1 MELKGKMVMIIGL
14 ARTGSECARFLVNEG
29 ANVLVSDRRSE
40 QELAPEMASLA
51 GLPIRYLLGGEERQW
66 LTGVDLVVPS
76 PGVPE
81 DNRLLKEAAK
91 QRIPVL
97 SEIELAYRFFRAPLM
112 AITGTNGKSTTT
124 TLVGEMLKAS
134 GRKVFVGGNLGA
146 PFIGA
151 LSGDWEWG
159 IIEVSSFQL
168 EWVEEFRPRI
178 AALLNLTEDHLDRY
192 PDFQAYS
199 AAKERIFAA
208 QTAADVAILNRD
220 DPLVWAMGERLRSR
234 VVSFGFAEVDNGVF
248 AADDEIVW
256 RDGSSEERFPLRHV
270 KIQGVHNKENMMAAV
285 AAAKSAAIEREVI
298 QRTLEAFP
306 GLEHR
311 LEFVRQ
317 KDGVRYYNDSKG
329 TNVGAVVKS
338 VAGFSA
344 PVILLAGGVDKGGD
358 YGVLRDGIKQKVR
371 RLILFGAAKQ
381 IIAAALGD
389 LTETVI
395 VNDIQSAVRD
405 AAAHAQ
411 PGDVVLLS
419 PACSSFDQFQNYAER
434 GKVFKALVGAL

>member
-1 MELKGKMVMIIGL
+1 MEIKGKTVLVLGL

-29 ANVLVSDRRSE
+29 ANVLVSDRRNE
-40 QELAPEMASLA
+40 QELTPEMTSLA
-51 GLPIRYLLGGEERQW
+51 GLPIRYLLGGEEREW

-97 SEIELAYRFFRAPLM
+97 SEIELAYRFFRAPLL

-178 AALLNLTEDHLDRY
+178 AVLLNLTEDHLDRY

-220 DPLVWAMGERLRSR
+220 DPLVWAMGERLRAR

-248 AADDEIVW
+248 AAADEIVW
-256 RDGSSEERFPLRHV
+256 RDGSSEEHFPLRHV
-270 KIQGVHNKENMMAAV
+270 KIQGVHNEENMMAAV
-285 AAAKSAAIEREVI
+285 AAAKSAAIERDVI

-338 VAGFSA
+338 VAGFSE

-434 GKVFKALVGAL
+434 GKVFKALVGTL

>member
-14 ARTGSECARFLVNEG
+14 ARTGSECARFFVNEG
-29 ANVLVSDRRSE
+29 ANVSVSDRRNE
-40 QELAPEMASLA
+40 QELAPEMLRLA
-51 GLPIRYLLGGEERQW
+51 GLPIRYLLGGEEREW

-76 PGVPE
+76 PGVPQE
-81 DNRLLKEAAK
+81 NALLGEAA
-91 QRIPVL
+91 QRRISVL
-97 SEIELAYRFFRAPLM
+97 SEIELAYRFFRVPLV

-124 TLVGEMLKAS
+124 TLIGEMFKAS

-220 DPLVWAMGERLRSR
+220 DPLVWAMGERLRAR
-234 VVSFGFAEVDNGVF
+234 VVSFGFAEVGNGVF
-248 AADDEIVW
+248 AAADEIVW

-317 KDGVRYYNDSKG
+317 KNGVRYYNDSKG

-338 VAGFSA
+338 LAGFSA

-434 GKVFKALVGAL
+434 GKIFESLVGAL

>member
-1 MELKGKMVMIIGL
+1 MELRGKRVMIIGL
-14 ARTGSECARFLVNEG
+14 GRTGSEGARFFFNEG
-29 ANVLVSDRRSE
+29 ANVLVSDRRPE
-40 QELAPEMASLA
+40 QELAPEMTRLA
-51 GLPIRYLLGGEERQW
+51 GLPIRYLLGGEEREW

-76 PGVPE
+76 PGVPQE
-81 DNRLLKEAAK
+81 NGLLKEAA
-91 QRIPVL
+91 QRRIPVL
-97 SEIELAYRFFRAPLM
+97 SEIELAYRFFRAPLV

-124 TLVGEMLKAS
+124 TLVGEMFKA
-134 GRKVFVGGNLGA
+134 GGQKVFVGGNLGV

-151 LSGDWEWG
+151 VAGDWEWG
-159 IIEVSSFQL
+159 VIEVSSFQL

-192 PDFQAYS
+192 PSLKAYC

-220 DPLVWAMGERLRSR
+220 DPLVWALRERLRSR

-248 AADDEIVW
+248 ASADEIIW
-256 RDGSSEERFPLRHV
+256 RNGSSAERFPLRHV

-285 AAAKSAAIEREVI
+285 AVAKSAAIEREVI
-298 QRTLEAFP
+298 QSTLEAFP

-311 LEFVRQ
+311 LEFVRE

-338 VAGFSA
+338 LAGFSA

-358 YGVLRDGIKQKVR
+358 YGFLRDGIQQKVHR
-371 RLILFGAAKQ
+371 VILLGAAKQ
-381 IIAAALGD
+381 IIAATLGD
-389 LTETVI
+389 LTETVV
-395 VNDIQSAVRD
+395 VNDIQSAVRE
-405 AAAHAQ
+405 AAEHAR

-434 GKVFKALVGAL
+434 GKIFKNLVLSL

>member
-1 MELKGKMVMIIGL
+1 MELKGKTVLVIGL
-14 ARTGSECARFLVNEG
+14 ARTGSECARFFVNEG
-29 ANVLVSDRRSE
+29 ANVSVSDRKSE
-40 QELAPEMASLA
+40 QELAPEITRLA
-51 GLPIRYLLGGEERQW
+51 GLPIRYFLGGEEREW

-76 PGVPE
+76 PGVPQE
-81 DNRLLKEAAK
+81 NGLLKEAA
-91 QRIPVL
+91 QRCIPAL
-97 SEIELAYRFFRAPLM
+97 SEIEIAYRFFRAPLV

-124 TLVGEMLKAS
+124 TLVGEMFKA
-134 GRKVFVGGNLGA
+134 GDQKVFVGGNLGA

-151 LSGDWEWG
+151 VAGDSEWG
-159 IIEVSSFQL
+159 VIEVSSFQL

-208 QTAADVAILNRD
+208 QTAADMAIINRD
-220 DPLVWAMGERLRSR
+220 DPSVWALRARLRAR
-234 VVSFGFAEVDNGVF
+234 VVSFGFTEVDNGVF
-248 AADDEIVW
+248 ATADEIVW
-256 RDGSSEERFPLRHV
+256 RDGASEERFPLRHV

-285 AAAKSAAIEREVI
+285 AVAKSAGIRREAI
-298 QRTLEAFP
+298 QQTLEAFP

-311 LEFVRQ
+311 LEFVRE
-317 KDGVRYYNDSKG
+317 KNGVHYYNDSKG

-338 VAGFSA
+338 LAGFSA

-358 YGVLRDGIKQKVR
+358 YGVLREGIKQKVR

-381 IIAAALGD
+381 IIATALGD

-395 VNDIQSAVRD
+395 VNDVQSAVRD

-434 GKVFKALVGAL
+434 GKIFKNLVLAL

>member
-14 ARTGSECARFLVNEG
+14 ARTGSECARFFVNEG
-29 ANVLVSDRRSE
+29 ANVSVSDRRNE
-40 QELAPEMASLA
+40 QELAPEMLRLA
-51 GLPIRYLLGGEERQW
+51 GLPIRYLLGGEEREW

-76 PGVPE
+76 PGVPQE
-81 DNRLLKEAAK
+81 NALLGEAA
-91 QRIPVL
+91 QRRISVL
-97 SEIELAYRFFRAPLM
+97 SEIELAYRFFRVPLV

-124 TLVGEMLKAS
+124 TLIGEMLKAS

-220 DPLVWAMGERLRSR
+220 DPLVWAMGERLRAR
-234 VVSFGFAEVDNGVF
+234 VVSFGFAEVGNGVF
-248 AADDEIVW
+248 AAADEIVW

-285 AAAKSAAIEREVI
+285 VAAKSAAIEREVI

-317 KDGVRYYNDSKG
+317 KNGVRYYNDSKG

-338 VAGFSA
+338 LAGFSA

-434 GKVFKALVGAL
+434 GKIFESLVGAL

>member
-14 ARTGSECARFLVNEG
+14 ARTGSECARFFVNEG
-29 ANVLVSDRRSE
+29 ANVSVSDRRNE
-40 QELAPEMASLA
+40 QELAPEMLRLA
-51 GLPIRYLLGGEERQW
+51 GLPIRYLLGGEEREW

-76 PGVPE
+76 PGVPQE
-81 DNRLLKEAAK
+81 NALLGEAA
-91 QRIPVL
+91 QRRIPVL
-97 SEIELAYRFFRAPLM
+97 SEIELAYRFFRVPLV

-124 TLVGEMLKAS
+124 TLIGEMFKAS

-220 DPLVWAMGERLRSR
+220 DPLVWAMGERLRAR

-248 AADDEIVW
+248 AAADEIVW
-256 RDGSSEERFPLRHV
+256 RNGSSEERFPLRHV

-317 KDGVRYYNDSKG
+317 KNGVRYYNDSKG

-338 VAGFSA
+338 LAGFSA

-434 GKVFKALVGAL
+434 GKVFEALVGAL